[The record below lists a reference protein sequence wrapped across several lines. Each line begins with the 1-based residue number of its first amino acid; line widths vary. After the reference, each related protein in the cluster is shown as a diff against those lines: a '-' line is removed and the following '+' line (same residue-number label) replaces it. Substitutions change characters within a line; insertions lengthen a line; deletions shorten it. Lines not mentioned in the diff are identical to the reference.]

1 MRDDERGHAI
11 VVQRADEF
19 VHAYGRLFVESG
31 GWLVHDEYVWIA
43 GDHTGDGHETL
54 LASGQI
60 ERGAILQMFDM
71 QEPQGLLDP
80 LLNLCLAQVL
90 IAWAVGD
97 VIGDGFG
104 E

>member
-19 VHAYGRLFVESG
+19 VHACGRLFVESG
-31 GWLVHDEYVWIA
+31 GWLVHDEYAWIA

-97 VIGDGFG
+97 VIGNGFG